1 MYIETD
7 RLIVR
12 NMEQEDDKAYIEMAS
27 DGSLDEDIFCGCGS
41 NYHEWM
47 PGWVKDT
54 ILLNEKDNPKKDY
67 LAYTIV
73 EKEQGIVIGSVGC
86 SYFDDLEQVGLVY
99 FIGADY
105 RGNGYATEA
114 LMAFLNE
121 IMLKKNLDN
130 VYGIC
135 VSENLAS
142 KKVLEINYR
151 YNGTNITSVIW
162 PITNP
167 EIIYRPKIDIT
178 DILENNI
185 SLYNALAHK
194 LGNTVLSV
202 KFSNTA
208 TAPSN

>member
-12 NMEQEDDKAYIEMAS
+12 NMELEDENAYIAMAA

-54 ILLNEKDNPKKDY
+54 ILLNEEDNPKKDY

-73 EKEQGIVIGSVGC
+73 EKKQGIVIGSVGC

-105 RGNGYATEA
+105 RGKGYAAEA
-114 LMAFLNE
+114 VAAYTKHFFE
-121 IMLKKNLDN
+121 H
-130 VYGIC
+130 Y
-135 VSENLAS
+135 
-142 KKVLEINYR
+142 
-151 YNGTNITSVIW
+151 
-162 PITNP
+162 
-167 EIIYRPKIDIT
+167 DIT
-178 DILENNI
+178 KIIANI
-185 SLYNALAHK
+185 RNANRASCITAERAGFKLVETKMYKDFGDDVEKLYNFYEMTK
-194 LGNTVLSV
+194 N
-202 KFSNTA
+202 K
-208 TAPSN
+208 